1 MAHHVPQHV
10 VVYMAPNSDDSA
22 VYKVEEFT
30 AQHTTHGMFTN
41 KMINKHHMVI
51 CRMNVVPQ
59 YSIHVNQLQDGMLN
73 PGNTIDPDYGFT
85 AEDKHWLRPV
95 LETVFA
101 DKKHG
106 VKWYNKT
113 EFDRNTMKFSSAPK
127 HTAAQDW
134 KSIMSSM
141 KAIQTKLNQYIA
153 EHGQASHAA
162 APVLN
167 QLPVVQPVSNGV
179 RQPYL
184 GRMSR

>member
-1 MAHHVPQHV
+1 MSVPSHV

-30 AQHTTHGMFTN
+30 AHHNTNGMFTN

-51 CRMNVVPQ
+51 CKMQVVPQ

-73 PGNTIDPDYGFT
+73 PGNTIDPAYVFS
-85 AEDKHWLRPV
+85 AADKHWLRPV
-95 LETVFA
+95 LETVFTV
-101 DKKHG
+101 KQG
-106 VKWYNKT
+106 VKWYSKT
-113 EFDRNTMKFSSAPK
+113 VFDKNTQARGTK
-127 HTAAQDW
+127 HNPAQDW
-134 KSIMSSM
+134 KSIVSSM
-141 KAIQTKLNQYIA
+141 KAIQTQLNQYIA

-162 APVLN
+162 APVTS
-167 QLPVVQPVSNGV
+167 QIPVVQPVSNAV